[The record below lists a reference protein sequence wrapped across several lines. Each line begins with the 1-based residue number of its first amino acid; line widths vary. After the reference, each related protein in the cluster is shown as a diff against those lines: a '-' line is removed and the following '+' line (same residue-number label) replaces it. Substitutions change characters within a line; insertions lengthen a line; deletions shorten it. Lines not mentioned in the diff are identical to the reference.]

1 MRLSDPHRQHLDSSA
16 IDPAVSEERGTYTAQ
31 RGKDVPQDGGWLP
44 KKPGL
49 VFPVHTLDGGLFHRL
64 RPNNPGRGGKY
75 LQPKRA
81 PNRLDVHPRQH
92 ERIKMS
98 GGMRYVTEGE
108 RKVDSGVSRGLLVV
122 GQLGVFNGQRDKG
135 AALIPD
141 WDLLPIEGEKYCIC
155 YDSDIET
162 NPMVQLAA
170 DSPAKSK
177 PHSLREVLTR

>member
-1 MRLSDPHRQHLDSSA
+1 MLF
-16 IDPAVSEERGTYTAQ
+16 EESGISPDVAAERETFTAWRGA
-31 RGKDVPQDGGWLP
+31 DVPQGEGELP
-44 KKPGL
+44 AKPGL

-122 GQLGVFNGQRDKG
+122 GQSGVFNGQRDKG

-170 DSPAKSK
+170 DSPARSK
-177 PHSLREVLTR
+177 PHSPREVLTR